1 MKILLYILA
10 GFVALVVILTF
21 VAPKEL
27 RLEREIVINQP
38 KRIVFTELKLLKN
51 HEQWDAWSK
60 KDPQMKKEFK
70 GKDGTVGFI
79 FSWESENP
87 EVGTAEQEITNII
100 DGERLETRIRFKKPF
115 EANFDSYLTTVSV
128 DENRTRVLIGMSDQ
142 MSFPMTV
149 ISFITNICF
158 DQQQKVIRNMDDSLN
173 NLKSRLER

>member
-1 MKILLYILA
+1 MRILSYILA
-10 GFVALVVILTF
+10 GFVALIVILTF

-27 RLEREIVINQP
+27 RLEREIVINRP
-38 KRIVFTELKLLKN
+38 KGIVFAELKLLKN
-51 HEQWDAWSK
+51 HEQWNAWSK

-70 GKDGTVGFI
+70 GTDGAVGFI
-79 FSWESENP
+79 SSWESENP

-128 DENRTRVLIGMSDQ
+128 NENQTRVLIGMSDQ

-149 ISFITNICF
+149 ISFIVNVCF
-158 DQQQKVIRNMDDSLN
+158 DQQQKIIKNMDDSLN
-173 NLKSRLER
+173 NLKNQLEK